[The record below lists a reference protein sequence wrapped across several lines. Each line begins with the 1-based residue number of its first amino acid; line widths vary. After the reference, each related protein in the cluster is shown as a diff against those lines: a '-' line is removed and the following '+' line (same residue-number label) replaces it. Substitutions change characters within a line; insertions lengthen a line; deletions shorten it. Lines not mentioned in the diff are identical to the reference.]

1 MSSPNKPTPQAGSGW
16 AGSRWP
22 AAMVLT
28 ALASL
33 VILLAGNPLEQVER
47 EGFDQALRLRARLGW
62 TPPADRRITIL
73 GIDDADMAALPD
85 LTAEYRAVATAIVQ
99 ASELGAAVIVLDVIY
114 GRGTPDMA
122 APILAAVEKGSPV
135 VFAEALRQPADA
147 EGSARRLRSFP
158 FRAERAEPAGL
169 INIEVDADGVHRSY
183 ALLRPGE
190 DGMEPALALAAYFAL
205 RGVDWKSGVREIAE
219 PAQAARLLNF
229 RGPWIAGAGF
239 FHLNLRTLRELHAAA
254 AGGQPLAG
262 KVIFIGNTAT
272 GIADIGGTSFG
283 PNQPLTLLHAT
294 ALNDFL
300 QNAALRRT
308 SRQGD
313 ALALLAV
320 PLLLT
325 AAGWCRSKSSLLLL
339 LVAGLTGI
347 LTLGLALIFRGGW
360 VPATVTT
367 AALWTAA
374 VIVELGRRHTLE
386 LAERQRIRSTMGL
399 YFSPRVL
406 EDVLENPGR
415 LEPKRLEITVLLTDL
430 RNSTPLAERLGAEG
444 MLALLNR
451 VFEVQN
457 RAVFAEEGS
466 LESPVGDQFLA
477 YWGAPEP
484 QADSADRA
492 LRAALAIIAGLQQLR
507 ATLAPEIRELFGFG
521 VGLHAGLSL
530 IGNIG
535 SAQYLHYGPVGDLIN
550 AAARVE
556 SLTKHYGVLLI
567 LTREAHEKLS
577 APPSARV
584 LDRVI
589 VKGRSTA
596 LELLEVAHPC
606 SPDGFPE
613 LAARYAEALALYQ
626 RGEFAEAAARFGIL
640 AATDQPSA
648 LLAAR
653 CRAFA
658 ASPPAEW
665 NGIYRLETK

>member
-1 MSSPNKPTPQAGSGW
+1 
-16 AGSRWP
+16 
-22 AAMVLT
+22 MVLT
-28 ALASL
+28 ALAAL
-33 VILLAGNPLEQVER
+33 VILIAGNPLEQIER
-47 EGFDQALRLRARLGW
+47 EGFDQALRARAQLGW
-62 TPPADRRITIL
+62 TPAADRRITIL

-85 LTAEYRAVATAIVQ
+85 LTAEYQAVAAAIAQ

-114 GRGTPDMA
+114 ARGTPDMA

-135 VFAEALRQPADA
+135 VFAEALRQSADGD
-147 EGSARRLRSFP
+147 GSARRLRSFP
-158 FRAERAEPAGL
+158 FRAEPMEPAGL
-169 INIEVDADGVHRSY
+169 INIDVDADGVHRSY
-183 ALLRPGE
+183 ALLRAGE
-190 DGMEPALALAAYFAL
+190 RGVEPALALASYFAL
-205 RGVDWKSGVREIAE
+205 RGVEWKSEVRQPRPGVIEWREGTAGAMREIGE
-219 PAQAARLLNF
+219 PVPAARLLNF
-229 RGPWIAGAGF
+229 RGPWIVGAGF

-262 KVIFIGNTAT
+262 KVVFIGNTAT

-308 SRQGD
+308 SRGGD

-320 PLLLT
+320 TLLLA
-325 AAGWCRSKSSLLLL
+325 AAGWCRGKRWLLLL
-339 LVAGLTGI
+339 WVAGTAGI
-347 LTLGLALIFRGGW
+347 FALGLALIFRCGW

-430 RNSTPLAERLGAEG
+430 RNSTPLAERLGADG
-444 MLALLNR
+444 MLTLLNR

-507 ATLAPEIRELFGFG
+507 ATLATEIRELFGFG

-535 SAQYLHYGPVGDLIN
+535 SAQFLHYGPVGDLIN
-550 AAARVE
+550 AAARIE

-577 APPSARV
+577 APPPARV

-596 LELLEVAHPC
+596 LELLEVQHSC
-606 SPDGFPE
+606 SPDGFAE
-613 LAARYAEALALYQ
+613 LTARYAEAFAFYQ

-640 AATDQPSA
+640 APTDQPSA
-648 LLAAR
+648 LLAER
-653 CRAFA
+653 CRDFA
-658 ASPPAEW
+658 ASPPADW
-665 NGIYRLETK
+665 AGIYRLETK